1 MLLQLFLATLPQ
13 PPSRTSVRPTALLDW
28 LAARGGGWSVDLSD
42 QTPSGSRGLL
52 TTRPAETGAV
62 LLEVPLSATLMDA
75 PTDDEAVEDAALL
88 PTAFEFEWAIFNL
101 GMVISHGK
109 ASVARRT
116 RSATH
121 TAPPV
126 RYCVVCGRG
135 CCFTVT
141 NERKKGAKRNQTVY
155 RDTRRP
161 SFKMGRGQ

>member
-28 LAARGGGWSVDLSD
+28 LAARGGGWSVDVSD

-88 PTAFEFEWAIFNL
+88 PQLSPPWSRGLPAATQLSLSVLSRRRSDGWAAFL
-101 GMVISHGK
+101 
-109 ASVARRT
+109 ASWPAESPSLAVSCEPDELRALLAASADPGIRRLALSK
-116 RSATH
+116 R
-121 TAPPV
+121 
-126 RYCVVCGRG
+126 RG
-135 CCFTVT
+135 L
-141 NERKKGAKRNQTVY
+141 A
-155 RDTRRP
+155 
-161 SFKMGRGQ
+161 SLH